1 MELITNIRNFKE
13 PADLILQSLSYH
25 FYIQVHKLLNT
36 FMRITANKS
45 ASSIKQKQFLPAKA
59 FICYYINTLKT

>member
-36 FMRITANKS
+36 LMRITANKS
-45 ASSIKQKQFLPAKA
+45 ASSINSFSLQKHSFA
-59 FICYYINTLKT
+59 II